1 MNRLANE
8 KSAYLQHASHQKI
21 DWYPWSEE
29 AFERAEREN
38 KPVFLSSGA
47 IWCHWCHVMARECF
61 EDEEVAR
68 LLNEYFIPVKLD
80 RDQRPDIDRRYQ
92 QALAAMGVSG
102 GWPLSIFL
110 THDKKPF
117 YGGTYFPP
125 DEGFGRPGFKTILLA
140 ISRLYRENKDEATGY
155 GEKYI
160 EFLKN
165 QVTVS
170 GGGLDEAML
179 DEAEEKMLSGMDH
192 LHGGFGCAPK
202 FAMSGALEFLIHRY
216 FFRKNEALGGA
227 IKKALTSMA
236 DGGIHDQL
244 GGGFHRYSTDMAWI
258 IPHFEKMADDN
269 AWLLRNYIDAYCTF
283 GDNYFKEVTEGIIAF
298 LRRELSHPDGG
309 FYASQDA
316 DVTPDDE
323 GGYFLWQDEGFKN
336 LLTDEEYKVLSHYFL
351 HQNGAMRHDTSK
363 MVLHVTEGTGE
374 LAKKLDMEE
383 REVEEIL
390 LSGKQRLLKERGGR
404 RKPVIDRAM
413 YTSLNGMLI
422 SAFLKA
428 FRALGDKS
436 VKEFAIMSLNRILK
450 INVLNGK
457 LFHSEGVEAF
467 LDDYVNLIDALISAY
482 EVSGDKNYLDQADL
496 YMGQCVGKFLDK
508 KDGGFFDT
516 EGEVIGMRL
525 KGVEDTPHPSANST
539 GIMCLI
545 KLSLML
551 GRDEYMRYAE
561 SALTHFALVAR
572 AIGIHGGYYF
582 CALDAYFHMMK
593 LDVHA
598 LPGSGLADEALT
610 GFSPYKCVVY
620 GENA

>member
-8 KSAYLQHASHQKI
+8 KSAYLQHASRQKI
-21 DWYPWSEE
+21 DWYPWCDE

-47 IWCHWCHVMARECF
+47 IWCHWCHVMAKECF

-92 QALAAMGVSG
+92 LALAAMGVNG
-102 GWPLSIFL
+102 GWPLSMFL

-125 DEGFGRPGFKTILLA
+125 DEGFGRPGFKAILLA
-140 ISRLYRENKDEATGY
+140 ISRLYSEKQDEAMGY
-155 GEKYI
+155 GERYI

-165 QVTVS
+165 QVTES
-170 GGGLDEAML
+170 GEGFNEAML
-179 DEAEEKMLSGMDH
+179 DEAEKKMLSGMDRI
-192 LHGGFGCAPK
+192 HGGFGSAPK
-202 FAMSGALEFLIHRY
+202 FAMPGALEFLIHRY
-216 FFRKNEALGGA
+216 FSGKNEALGNA
-227 IKKALTSMA
+227 VKKTLTSMA
-236 DGGIHDQL
+236 NGGIHDQL
-244 GGGFHRYSTDMAWI
+244 AGGFHRYSTDEAWV

-269 AWLLRNYIDAYCTF
+269 AWLLRNYIDAYCIF
-283 GDNYFKEVTEGIIAF
+283 GDNYFKEAAEGIIDF
-298 LRRELSHPDGG
+298 LKCELSHPDGG

-323 GGYFLWQDEGFKN
+323 GGYFLWRDEDFKN
-336 LLTDEEYKVLSHYFL
+336 LLTAEEYKVLSLYFL
-351 HQNGAMRHDTSK
+351 HQNGAMRHDASK
-363 MVLHVTEGTGE
+363 MVLHITQGTENV
-374 LAKKLDMEE
+374 AKQLDMEE
-383 REVEEIL
+383 RDVKRIL
-390 LSGKQRLLKERGGR
+390 LSGKERLLKERGGR
-404 RKPVIDRAM
+404 QKPVIDKAM

-428 FRALGDKS
+428 YRALGDES
-436 VKEFAIMSLNRILK
+436 IKEFAIMSLNRISK
-450 INVLNGK
+450 TNIINGK

-467 LDDYVNLIDALISAY
+467 LDDYVNFIDALISAF

-496 YMGQCVGKFLDK
+496 NMGQCVGKFWDK

-516 EGEVIGMRL
+516 EGEVIGIRL
-525 KGVEDTPHPSANST
+525 KGIEDSPHPSANSAA
-539 GIMCLI
+539 IMCLI

-561 SALTHFALVAR
+561 SALKHFSSAAK
-572 AIGIHGGYYF
+572 AMGIHGGYYF
-582 CALDAYFHMMK
+582 CALNAYFQR
-593 LDVHA
+593 LNPD
-598 LPGSGLADEALT
+598 
-610 GFSPYKCVVY
+610 
-620 GENA
+620 